1 MTTEINSALKAQ
13 EAFIRRAASINAP
26 FMLKGSYITRQYF
39 DDINDRTP
47 ADLDWVYMNE
57 LDDDEDAA
65 EVFNGWLIAVTE
77 LDLNDGVKY
86 HKFDGDE
93 YWQRIDYAMADDFPT
108 LNIELWYLVDS
119 MVDYSRFSLDISFNL
134 NIQHSPVP
142 LMYKPAYGDP
152 FFIPQTVPLFL
163 QVAWKIHQTLV
174 RPRFKD
180 LFDLMYLTQ
189 HITFDKNNCIR
200 VLIDE
205 CNVSNID
212 ITRLRYFFN
221 YQINN
226 LFLDNS
232 IQENWDHWRHKKYSD
247 VVDWRRK
254 SKISDTGDKVRY
266 ITNPNKVPT
275 KLSVFLEQFKNALQK
290 SGLTIDLLASFENLV
305 KNKS

>member
-1 MTTEINSALKAQ
+1 MTTINSALKAQ
-13 EAFIRRAASINAP
+13 EAFIRRAAQINSP

-39 DDINDRTP
+39 DDINNRTP
-47 ADLDWVYMNE
+47 ADLDWVYMDE
-57 LDDDEDAA
+57 LNDDEAA
-65 EVFNGWLIAVTE
+65 AQVFNDWLIAVTE
-77 LDLNDGVKY
+77 LNLNDGVKY

-108 LNIELWYLVDS
+108 LNIDLWYLVDS

-189 HITFDKNNCIR
+189 HITFDKNNCMR

-205 CNVSNID
+205 CNMSNVNL
-212 ITRLRYFFN
+212 TKLRDFFS

-226 LFLDNS
+226 LFRDNS
-232 IQENWDHWRHKKYSD
+232 IQENWDHWRHRKQSAWELDSKLSD
-247 VVDWRRK
+247 ID
-254 SKISDTGDKVRY
+254 DKVRY
-266 ITNPNKVPT
+266 ITDATKVPT

-290 SGLTIDLLASFENLV
+290 SGLTIDLLGSFEKLV
-305 KNKS
+305 NNKS